1 MLVPFSQH
9 TFMRPVSNAECD
21 SHDAGQGD
29 WTGVNGENSTGDGW
43 VSVSQE
49 PFYEKNGGLD
59 SEFTII
65 NGVYQPI
72 ISMTVRAA
80 SHPVF
85 LLH

>member
-1 MLVPFSQH
+1 MSG
-9 TFMRPVSNAECD
+9 AECN
-21 SHDAGQGD
+21 SCNAGQGN
-29 WTGVNGENSTGDGW
+29 WTGINGDNSTGDGW

-49 PFYEKNGGLD
+49 PFYEKHDGLD

-80 SHPVF
+80 SRSAF
-85 LLH
+85 LPLSHVLHACTM